1 MIVLPVFSSITL
13 IFFAIFIFVAYSR
26 RRAQRFSWSPLGSF
40 FAEPPD
46 RWEVN
51 RGDMTLLEKLGDG
64 FFGVVHKAYLFHCPN
79 RGLLSRLSILSS
91 QSRNE
96 SGSSA
101 SEKSVVACKMLKG
114 ILASFLSS
122 YQILFIMFIWSR
134 RSLIMCLLWL

>member
-1 MIVLPVFSSITL
+1 MIVLPVISSITL

-114 ILASFLSS
+114 ILASFFSS
-122 YQILFIMFIWSR
+122 YQF
-134 RSLIMCLLWL
+134 CL